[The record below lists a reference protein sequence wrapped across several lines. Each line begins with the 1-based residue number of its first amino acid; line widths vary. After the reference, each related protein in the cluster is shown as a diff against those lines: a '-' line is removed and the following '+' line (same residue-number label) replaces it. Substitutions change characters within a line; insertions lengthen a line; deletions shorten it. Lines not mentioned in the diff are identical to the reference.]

1 MRIELYRRISNA
13 TECTIPSVEV
23 FLPFLLALYDAIR
36 SQRSLALAHEERPD
50 SNIYDGIRSAIGMF
64 ILRPRTRYLLPMF
77 LVSYGAYLAQGL
89 WDSSN
94 STYICPIVTGE
105 PRTIPAMQIGSL
117 FLDLCLAMVV
127 YETSPKGD
135 GRGLSGRRCVVL
147 WSSTM
152 IATSVIWSG
161 VAMIVYFFKPEYRN
175 WLLFLQPSLDIGT
188 LFAII
193 GHVFL
198 FCVLCISTLH
208 CVSLAC
214 ST

>member
-1 MRIELYRRISNA
+1 
-13 TECTIPSVEV
+13 
-23 FLPFLLALYDAIR
+23 
-36 SQRSLALAHEERPD
+36 
-50 SNIYDGIRSAIGMF
+50 
-64 ILRPRTRYLLPMF
+64 
-77 LVSYGAYLAQGL
+77 
-89 WDSSN
+89 
-94 STYICPIVTGE
+94 
-105 PRTIPAMQIGSL
+105 
-117 FLDLCLAMVV
+117 
-127 YETSPKGD
+127 
-135 GRGLSGRRCVVL
+135 
-147 WSSTM
+147 M